1 MRYNNT
7 KQDMS
12 QTVRNLSPLQR
23 KVRKLK
29 RDPKLFVADSKAF
42 VQTRKTIYLTWAKLG
57 SFALVVLASL
67 LVIVYYAFVASPRF
81 VSESQF
87 VVKEAG
93 SNDIALG
100 GLAALGGSSPS
111 MRDALILQTFIESR
125 EMAMKLD
132 AAVQLK
138 AHYESKDWDFFS
150 RLYSESSKE
159 EYIQYYQNHVKVF
172 HDEMS
177 DVLFVEVQTFDED
190 YSLKVANELLS
201 ISEEFINQLSDKM
214 VLQQLDYAQQEVTR
228 AYDEL
233 SQQQTNLVQF
243 QDDFKLYSPEIQG
256 GALVEAIN
264 QLEMELITA
273 EAELKSLLVVMR
285 EDSVDVINKQIRID
299 SLKAQIAQEQAR
311 LTQKDQVS
319 LNKVH
324 REFKEIQLKSELA
337 ADLYT
342 SALVNLETVRADAYG
357 KVKHL
362 LVIEYPALAEDQKYP
377 RRLYSIFTWF
387 VSLLLIYAVGRM
399 VYTIIKEHQE

>member
-1 MRYNNT
+1 
-7 KQDMS
+7 MS
-12 QTVRNLSPLQR
+12 QTAKKLTPLQR
-23 KVRKLK
+23 KVRKFK

-42 VQTRKTIYLTWAKLG
+42 VQTRHTIYLTWAKLG
-57 SFALVVLASL
+57 TFALVVLASL
-67 LVIVYYAFVASPRF
+67 LVIVYYTVIASPRF

-93 SNDIALG
+93 SNEVALG

-138 AHYESKDWDFFS
+138 AHYENTDWDFFS
-150 RLYSESSKE
+150 RLEANSSKE
-159 EYIQYYQNHVKVF
+159 EYIEYYQRHIKVF

-177 DVLFVEVQTFDED
+177 DVLLVEIQTFDEN
-190 YSLKVANELLS
+190 YSLEVANELLR

-214 VLQQLDYAQQEVTR
+214 VLQQLDYAQNEVKR
-228 AYDEL
+228 AYQEL
-233 SQQQTNLVQF
+233 SDQQSKLVQF
-243 QDDFKLYSPEIQG
+243 QDDFKLYSPEIKG

-264 QLEMELITA
+264 QLEMALINE

-285 EDSVDVINKQIRID
+285 EDSVDVLTKKIRID
-299 SLKAQIAQEQAR
+299 SLKAQIAQEQAK

-319 LNKVH
+319 LNKVN

-387 VSLLLIYAVGRM
+387 VALLLIYAVGRM

>member
-1 MRYNNT
+1 
-7 KQDMS
+7 MS
-12 QTVRNLSPLQR
+12 EIIKSLSPFQR

-29 RDPKLFVADSKAF
+29 RDPKLFLVDSKAYLN
-42 VQTRKTIYLTWAKLG
+42 TRKTFYLTWAKLG
-57 SFALVVLASL
+57 SFALVVVASL
-67 LVIVYYAFVASPRF
+67 FIIAYYTVIASPRF

-93 SNDIALG
+93 SNEVTLG

-111 MRDALILQTFIESR
+111 MRDALILQKFIQSR
-125 EMAMKLD
+125 EMAMKLNNK
-132 AAVQLK
+132 VGLK
-138 AHYESKDWDFFS
+138 AHYENTNWDFFS
-150 RLYSESSKE
+150 RLESTSSNE
-159 EYIQYYQNHVKVF
+159 EYIEYFQQHVKVI

-177 DVLFVEVQTFDED
+177 DVLLVEVQTFNTD
-190 YSLKVANELLS
+190 YSLNVAQALLD

-214 VLQQLDYAQQEVTR
+214 VLQQLDYAQTEVTR
-228 AYDEL
+228 AYEKL
-233 SQQQTNLVQF
+233 TEQQASLIQF

-256 GALVEAIN
+256 GALVDAIN
-264 QLEMELITA
+264 QLEVEIIKE

-285 EDSVDVINKQIRID
+285 EESVDVKHKQIRIQ
-299 SLKAQIAQEQAR
+299 SLKRQVEQEQAK
-311 LTQKDQVS
+311 LTEKDHVS
-319 LNKVH
+319 LNKVN
-324 REFKEIQLKSELA
+324 RDFNEIKLKNELA

-377 RRLYSIFTWF
+377 RRIYSILTWF
-387 VSLLLIYAVGRM
+387 ISILLLYVVGRM

>member
-1 MRYNNT
+1 MLET
-7 KQDMS
+7 KKSLTPM
-12 QTVRNLSPLQR
+12 QR
-23 KVRKLK
+23 KFRKLK
-29 RDPKLFVADSKAF
+29 RNPKLFLVDSKAYLN
-42 VQTRKTIYLTWAKLG
+42 TRKTLYVTWAKLG

-67 LVIVYYAFVASPRF
+67 FIIAYYAVIASPRF

-93 SNDIALG
+93 SSEVSLG

-111 MRDALILQTFIESR
+111 MRDALILQKFIQSR
-125 EMAMKLD
+125 EMAMKLNNSVD
-132 AAVQLK
+132 LK
-138 AHYESKDWDFFS
+138 SHYENTTWDFFS
-150 RLYSESSKE
+150 RLESKSSNE
-159 EYIQYYQNHVKVF
+159 EYIEYFQEHVKVI

-177 DVLFVEVQTFDED
+177 DVLLVEVQTFNSD
-190 YSLKVANELLS
+190 YSLKVAQALLK

-214 VLQQLDYAQQEVTR
+214 VLQQLDYAQTEVER
-228 AYDEL
+228 AYTKLTE
-233 SQQQTNLVQF
+233 QQAALIQF
-243 QDDFKLYSPEIQG
+243 QDDFKLYSPEILG

-264 QLEMELITA
+264 QIEVEIIKE

-285 EDSVDVINKQIRID
+285 EDSVDVLNKQIRIQ
-299 SLKAQIAQEQAR
+299 SLKEQVVQEQSK
-311 LTQKDQVS
+311 LTEKDHDS
-319 LNKVH
+319 LNKVN
-324 REFKEIQLKSELA
+324 RDFNEIKLKNELA

-377 RRLYSIFTWF
+377 RRIYSIITWF
-387 VSLLLIYAVGRM
+387 ISILLIYVVGRM